1 MIVGALDIGSNS
13 IHLLIAEYIDGQIK
27 SIQRYKE
34 KVMLGAGFDEQQNL
48 TQAAMERCLSSLN
61 NFVQYLNYY
70 HVEKLYCVATNAVR
84 LANNRQLFVRKA
96 EQILMH
102 PIHVI
107 SGDTEAQMIWR
118 GVLAER
124 GERATGMIVDIGG
137 GSTEFARAA
146 TSESQPL
153 TWSLQMGCVSY
164 LEQFFADRKI
174 NEQNIAAALA
184 AAEACL
190 APFLDELLPVPDAPV
205 IGTAGTLES
214 ISVFSQE
221 IFPADRGL
229 IKLSQLKPLLEALK
243 EHGTIDALPYDSLDN
258 SRKQILP
265 AGLCICCVIMEKLNI
280 ETIEYAESEL
290 CEGVLVQHLLS
301 K

>member
-13 IHLLIAEYIDGQIK
+13 VHLLIAEYIDGHINSIK
-27 SIQRYKE
+27 RYKE
-34 KVMLGAGFDEQQNL
+34 KVMLGAGLDVQQNL
-48 TQAAMERCLSSLN
+48 TEAAMERCLSSLS
-61 NFVQYLNYY
+61 NFVHHLNYY

-84 LANNRQLFVRKA
+84 LANNRQLFIRKA

-107 SGDTEAQMIWR
+107 SGDTEAKMIWR

-124 GERATGMIVDIGG
+124 ADRATGMIVDIGG
-137 GSTEFARAA
+137 GSTEFARAT

-164 LEQFFADRKI
+164 LEQFFSDRKI
-174 NEQNIAAALA
+174 NQHNIASAMA
-184 AAEACL
+184 AAETCL
-190 APFLDELLPVPDAPV
+190 NPFLDELLPLPDAPI

-221 IFPADRGL
+221 LFAADRGL
-229 IKLSQLKPLLEALK
+229 IKLSQLKRLLEDLK
-243 EHGTIDALPYDSLDN
+243 AHGSIPNATSIGFKKGRPK
-258 SRKQILP
+258 R
-265 AGLCICCVIMEKLNI
+265 
-280 ETIEYAESEL
+280 
-290 CEGVLVQHLLS
+290 LL
-301 K
+301 